1 MLLLTVALFPFLCL
15 LRLGLG
21 GGELLLGHPGFHPQ
35 QPQLP
40 GNKFQQ

>member
-1 MLLLTVALFPFLCL
+1 MLLLTLLPLLCL
-15 LRLGLG
+15 LGLGLG
-21 GGELLLGHPGFHPQ
+21 GGELLLGHPGFHSQ